1 MKKYLFI
8 AILAGIAIVNAAYLS
23 WEAYQI
29 VYLNTDT
36 ARIFSIC
43 DINST
48 FSCTSA
54 LDSAYSRPFGIPF
67 PFVALAVYPVL
78 LLLALL
84 GYIQRSYGYAKA
96 LAVLSFMGMCF
107 NGYIIYMETFY
118 IHAFCPLCLLCSAI
132 IITIFITSLWIL
144 SEKKILPVRA
154 I

>member
-8 AILAGIAIVNAAYLS
+8 AILAAIAIVNAAYLS

-29 VYLNTDT
+29 VYLNADT
-36 ARIFSIC
+36 VRLFSIC

-67 PFVALAVYPVL
+67 PFIALVVYPVL
-78 LLLALL
+78 LLLALI
-84 GYIQRSYGYAKA
+84 GYMTRSYGYAKA
-96 LAVLSFMGMCF
+96 LAILSFMGMCF

-118 IHAFCPLCLLCSAI
+118 IHAFCPLCLFCSAI
-132 IITIFITSLWIL
+132 IITIFITSLFIL
-144 SEKKILPVRA
+144 SEKKTSPAREI
-154 I
+154 

>member
-8 AILAGIAIVNAAYLS
+8 AILAAIAIVNAAYLS

-36 ARIFSIC
+36 TELFSIC
-43 DINST
+43 NINST
-48 FSCTSA
+48 FSCTNA

-67 PFVALAVYPVL
+67 PFVALVVYPVL
-78 LLLALL
+78 LILALL
-84 GYIQRSYGYAKA
+84 GYMTRTYGYAKA
-96 LAVLSFMGMCF
+96 LAILSFMGMCF

-132 IITIFITSLWIL
+132 IVTIFIISLFIL
-144 SEKKILPVRA
+144 SEKKTSPAREI
-154 I
+154 